1 MLMQD
6 ERPHGQVRRIDK
18 VGVPT
23 PLLVPSFSS
32 CGFRRVAEIYG
43 EMRDK
48 LYGVCLVSASDLAS
62 GCIPVDVIDKV
73 NVTVIDSG
81 MYESR
86 KQADECI
93 VRGLPAANCPW
104 SRDDYFAIAAGVDA
118 AANGILVNYDGYEPL
133 EQQIRRA
140 AEDFSHAHNTA
151 NDFLVKPESPA
162 RLVNVARVAK
172 HVDELTQFDII
183 GITAREAGD
192 SLTQRCRT
200 VVTLRDALDD
210 ANLNLPVH
218 VFGAITPLEV
228 LTYFFCGADVFDG
241 LNWLRLAFRERGS
254 IPIEETAFEEMK
266 PNLHDFELFAEAW
279 SANLSF
285 LYRLQVSLQRYALTR
300 DFGELA
306 VEFPSVVRA
315 ARIAELAGAVISKSR
330 E

>member
-6 ERPHGQVRRIDK
+6 ERPHGQVRRINK

-32 CGFRRVAEIYG
+32 CGFQRVSEIYG
-43 EMRDK
+43 DMKDK

-62 GCIPVDVIDKV
+62 GCIPAGVIGEV

-86 KQADECI
+86 KQVDVCI
-93 VRGLPAANCPW
+93 AHGLPAANGSW
-104 SRDDYFAIAAGVDA
+104 SRDDYFEIAADVDA

-133 EQQIRRA
+133 EEQIRRA
-140 AEDFSHAHNTA
+140 EEDFSHAPHTA
-151 NDFLVKPESPA
+151 NDFLLKPESPA
-162 RLVNVARVAK
+162 RLVNVTRVAK
-172 HVDELTQFDII
+172 HVDELAQFDII
-183 GITAREAGD
+183 GIAAREAGD

-200 VVTLRDALDD
+200 VVTLRDTLDD
-210 ANLNLPVH
+210 ANINLPIH

-254 IPIEETAFEEMK
+254 IS
-266 PNLHDFELFAEAW
+266 D
-279 SANLSF
+279 
-285 LYRLQVSLQRYALTR
+285 
-300 DFGELA
+300 
-306 VEFPSVVRA
+306 
-315 ARIAELAGAVISKSR
+315 
-330 E
+330 

>member
-1 MLMQD
+1 MLTQD

-32 CGFRRVAEIYG
+32 RGFQRVADIYG

-62 GCIPVDVIDKV
+62 GCIPASVIDEV
-73 NVTVIDSG
+73 NVTIIDSG

-86 KQADECI
+86 KQMDECAA
-93 VRGLPAANCPW
+93 RGLPVANRPW
-104 SRDDYFAIAAGVDA
+104 SRDDYFEIAADVDE

-140 AEDFSHAHNTA
+140 VEDFAHAPHTA
-151 NDFLVKPESPA
+151 NDFLLKPESPA
-162 RLVNVARVAK
+162 RLVNMARVAN
-172 HVDELTQFDII
+172 HVDVLAQFDII
-183 GITAREAGD
+183 GIAAREAGD

-200 VVTLRDALDD
+200 VVTLRDTLDD
-210 ANLNLPVH
+210 ADINLPVH

-241 LNWLRLAFRERGS
+241 LNWLRLAFREGSS
-254 IPIEETAFEEMK
+254 IPIEETAFEAMK
-266 PNLHDFELFAEAW
+266 PNLRDFDLCAEAW
-279 SANLSF
+279 TANLSV
-285 LYRLQVSLQRYALTR
+285 LYRLQVSLQRYASSR

-306 VEFPSVVRA
+306 EEFPPAVRA
-315 ARIAELAGAVISKSR
+315 ARIAELAGAVIS
-330 E
+330 